1 MNAYSILIDCQ
12 KMKLMII
19 GDSSIMDCGNSFQNI
34 MEPKFMIW
42 KEVDLM

>member
-1 MNAYSILIDCQ
+1 MNAYSILIDYQ

-19 GDSSIMDCGNSFQNI
+19 GDTSIMDCGNLFQNT

-42 KEVDLM
+42 KGVDLM